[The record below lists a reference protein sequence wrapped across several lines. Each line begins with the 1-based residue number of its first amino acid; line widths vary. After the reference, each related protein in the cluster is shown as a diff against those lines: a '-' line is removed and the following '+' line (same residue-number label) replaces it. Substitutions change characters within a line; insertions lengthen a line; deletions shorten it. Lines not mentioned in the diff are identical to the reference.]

1 MSNSSLSLAGLPIG
15 LPPNVYATWVAV
27 LTDIQSTCDARHA
40 AERYQFLCGFAQA
53 LVDAH
58 LVNETGYADMRTKL
72 LATWANT
79 VNRVEQDPEDSVVP
93 ISNSSRS

>member
-1 MSNSSLSLAGLPIG
+1 MPKSNLALAGLPIG
-15 LPPNVYATWVAV
+15 LPAKVYATWVAV
-27 LTDIQSTCDARHA
+27 LADIQSTGDARHA

-58 LVNETGYADMRTKL
+58 VVSETGYADMRTKL

-93 ISNSSRS
+93 IGNSSRS